1 MPTAVPAGSARP
13 AARPS
18 EGEVGMEAPRLSRLY
33 RQEIAPKL
41 MERFS
46 FDNVHRIPKLTKIV
60 VNMGLGKEA
69 IENASNITNA
79 TEQLTRITGQ
89 KPVVAKA
96 RKSVAAFR
104 LREGMPIGVF
114 VTLRGA
120 TMWEFLD
127 RLANFALPQVRDFRG
142 LSPKGFDGR
151 GNYNF
156 GVEEQAIFPEIDVD
170 KIDKFRGMN
179 ITLVTTAKNDEEG
192 LELLRLLGLPFRRP
206 GSAR

>member
-18 EGEVGMEAPRLSRLY
+18 EGEGGMEAPRLSRLY

-41 MERFS
+41 KERFS

-69 IENASNITNA
+69 IENANNITNA

>member
-1 MPTAVPAGSARP
+1 MR
-13 AARPS
+13 
-18 EGEVGMEAPRLSRLY
+18 EIPRLKKLY
-33 RQEIAPKL
+33 REEIAAKL
-41 MERFS
+41 AKHF
-46 FDNVHRIPKLTKIV
+46 NYTNPNQVPQLVKIV

-69 IENASNITNA
+69 IENANNVTNA
-79 TEQLTRITGQ
+79 QEQLGRITGQ

-96 RKSVAAFR
+96 KRSVAAFR

-114 VTLRGA
+114 VTLRGS
-120 TMWEFLD
+120 TMWEFFD

-142 LSPKGFDGR
+142 MSPKGFDGR

-179 ITLVTTAKNDEEG
+179 ITLVTTARTDEEG
-192 LELLRLLGLPFRRP
+192 LELLKLLGLPFRKS
-206 GSAR
+206 GGAR